1 MFILFLILF
10 TNKCFVQNIEYKN
23 EFDRNLINN
32 DTVIKVFNV
41 SNEAEQHNDF
51 YKKLSPKVNSNSIKI
66 RNKRFV
72 PLLAAIPLAAS
83 AVKGAV
89 VTGTVVGT
97 GLAAKGAIVTGT
109 VIGTGLAA
117 KGGIVTGTVVGTG
130 LAAKAAKVG
139 TGVVLAGIAV
149 AALGIKHIEEKNK
162 NKK

>member
-1 MFILFLILF
+1 M
-10 TNKCFVQNIEYKN
+10 
-23 EFDRNLINN
+23 INN

-51 YKKLSPKVNSNSIKI
+51 YKKLSPKLNSNSIKI

-72 PLLAAIPLAAS
+72 PLLGAIPVAAS
-83 AVKGAV
+83 AVKGAI

-97 GLAAKGAIVTGT
+97 GLAAKGAIVSRT
-109 VIGTGLAA
+109 VI
-117 KGGIVTGTVVGTG
+117 GTG

-139 TGVVLAGIAV
+139 TGVVLAGT
-149 AALGIKHIEEKNK
+149 AALGIKHINEINEKNK